1 MTDTPSSASNSPVQ
15 RVTVRRGR
23 RQWRNVPTRMLAV
36 AIRKGKLRRDDEF
49 SLDGTRWS
57 RLDANPQLARLFPEP
72 AAAHVFHPATPP
84 KVEAQLGELARLMR
98 DINQ

>member
-1 MTDTPSSASNSPVQ
+1 MTDTESSASNHPVK

-23 RQWRNVPTRMLAV
+23 RQWRNVPTRALAV
-36 AIRKGKLRRDDEF
+36 AIRQGKLRRDDEF

-57 RLDANPQLARLFPEP
+57 RLDANPKLAALFPEP
-72 AAAHVFHPATPP
+72 AGANVFHPATPP
-84 KVEAQLGELARLMR
+84 KVEAQLDELARLMR